1 MKKWFAIAWVAAL
14 ASAAQAGGGFAVYGT
29 YADLKDFD
37 EAGYGGGLK
46 LQADL
51 VKSWLGFELRI
62 QGITGYGGDDP
73 TTEDSW
79 LASGEAN
86 LRLMLPV
93 ADVLRLYAGAGVGYY
108 VFPEYESKAAI
119 GNSLEPDIDP
129 EDVWGEFG
137 VAGIEWLISDTFG
150 IFAEVKYQVGEVEE
164 VKIDGTKVDIEDGD
178 FGGWGANAGILFR
191 F

>member
-1 MKKWFAIAWVAAL
+1 MKKWFAIALVVAL
-14 ASAAQAGGGFAVYGT
+14 ASAARAGGGFAVYGT

-37 EAGYGGGLK
+37 DAGYGGGLK

-51 VKSWLGFELRI
+51 VESWLGVELRI
-62 QGITGYGGDDP
+62 QGLTGYGGDDP
-73 TTEDSW
+73 MTEDSW

-93 ADVLRLYAGAGVGYY
+93 ADVLRLYAGVGVGYY

-129 EDVWGEFG
+129 EDVWGYFG

-164 VKIDGTKVDIEDGD
+164 VKIDGTKVDIKDGD
-178 FGGWGANAGILFR
+178 FGGWGVNAGILFR